1 MILLPNYKGLGNRLQ
16 LFSGL
21 YFLSIRHRIPI
32 ISTFSNWYSDLV
44 PQSAL
49 WHKVWTIRQNYTGQI
64 VYVPDEG
71 IAKEIIDSIDIHYL
85 LHYSYLLVAKP
96 YGNYIKQDMQYV
108 NNTIKL
114 GEVYRLFP
122 TRITAVI
129 GNALLLRFVIDSI
142 GYHDILQHNGI
153 ESYQKNV
160 SSDLRQYYCYG
171 EFLRNVMQITELTKE
186 VMKVRYPIVFEQPF
200 DAIQLRMGGKLS
212 DIPLKQK
219 WLSLG
224 SLAVAVRCVV
234 SHFKTKNV
242 YVASDSMYA
251 KNYLKKN
258 LKNRNVSFVNEKV
271 LFSDTQVMNLDS
283 VSIAT
288 YTAVADLYIL
298 GKSKSCIMT
307 SGSTFAFAGCA
318 ISGSPPITLT
328 YKDNECVG
336 WAKNPILNTFL

>member
-1 MILLPNYKGLGNRLQ
+1 M
-16 LFSGL
+16 
-21 YFLSIRHRIPI
+21 
-32 ISTFSNWYSDLV
+32 
-44 PQSAL
+44 
-49 WHKVWTIRQNYTGQI
+49 WTIRQNYTGQI

-71 IAKEIIDSIDIHYL
+71 IAKEIIDSIDIAYL
-85 LHYSYLLVAKP
+85 LHYSYLLIPKP
-96 YGNYIKQDMQYV
+96 FGKFKRQDLRYINKAIKSGNVD
-108 NNTIKL
+108 
-114 GEVYRLFP
+114 RLFP

-129 GNALLLRFVIDSI
+129 GNDLLIRFMIDSA
-142 GYHDILQHNGI
+142 GYRDILQHNGI

-200 DAIQLRMGGKLS
+200 DAIQLRMGGRIS
-212 DIPLKQK
+212 DVPMKRI
-219 WLSLG
+219 WLTVR

-234 SHFKTKNV
+234 SHFKTNNI

-271 LFSDTQVMNLDS
+271 LYSDTQVMSLDGA
-283 VSIAT
+283 SIAT

-307 SGSTFAFAGCA
+307 SGSTFAYAGCA
-318 ISGSPPITLT
+318 ISGNPPITLT
-328 YKDNECVG
+328 MNGKKCYG
-336 WAKNPILNTFL
+336 

>member
-1 MILLPNYKGLGNRLQ
+1 MW
-16 LFSGL
+16 S
-21 YFLSIRHRIPI
+21 
-32 ISTFSNWYSDLV
+32 
-44 PQSAL
+44 
-49 WHKVWTIRQNYTGQI
+49 IRQNYTGQI

-71 IAKEIIDSIDIHYL
+71 IAKEIVDSIDIHFL
-85 LHYSYLLVAKP
+85 LHYSYLLVAKT
-96 YGNYIKQDMQYV
+96 YGKYLKQDMQYI
-108 NNTIKL
+108 NNAIKS
-114 GEVYRLFP
+114 GNVDRIFP

-129 GNALLLRFVIDSI
+129 GNNLIIRFMIDSK

-153 ESYQKNV
+153 TSYQKHF

-212 DIPLKQK
+212 DIPLQQK

-234 SHFKTKNV
+234 SHFKTNNV

-307 SGSTFAFAGCA
+307 SGSTFAYAGCA
-318 ISGSPPITLT
+318 ISGNPPITLT
-328 YKDNECVG
+328 MNGDKC
-336 WAKNPILNTFL
+336 I

>member
-1 MILLPNYKGLGNRLQ
+1 MW
-16 LFSGL
+16 S
-21 YFLSIRHRIPI
+21 
-32 ISTFSNWYSDLV
+32 
-44 PQSAL
+44 
-49 WHKVWTIRQNYTGQI
+49 IRQNYTGQI

-71 IAKEIIDSIDIHYL
+71 IAKEIIDSIDIHFL
-85 LHYSYLLVAKP
+85 LHYSYLLVAKT
-96 YGNYIKQDMQYV
+96 YGKYLKQDMQYI
-108 NNTIKL
+108 NNAIKS
-114 GEVYRLFP
+114 GNVDRIFP

-129 GNALLLRFVIDSI
+129 GNNLIIRFMIDSK

-153 ESYQKNV
+153 TSYQKHF

-212 DIPLKQK
+212 DNPLSQQ

-234 SHFKTKNV
+234 SHFKTNNV

-307 SGSTFAFAGCA
+307 SGSTFAYAGCA
-318 ISGSPPITLT
+318 ISGNPPITLT
-328 YKDNECVG
+328 MNGDKC
-336 WAKNPILNTFL
+336 I

>member
-1 MILLPNYKGLGNRLQ
+1 
-16 LFSGL
+16 
-21 YFLSIRHRIPI
+21 
-32 ISTFSNWYSDLV
+32 
-44 PQSAL
+44 
-49 WHKVWTIRQNYTGQI
+49 
-64 VYVPDEG
+64 
-71 IAKEIIDSIDIHYL
+71 
-85 LHYSYLLVAKP
+85 
-96 YGNYIKQDMQYV
+96 MQYI
-108 NNTIKL
+108 NNAIRS
-114 GEVYRLFP
+114 GNVDRIFP

-129 GNALLLRFVIDSI
+129 GNSLLIRFMIDSK

-153 ESYQKNV
+153 TSYQKNV

-212 DIPLKQK
+212 DYPLSQQ
-219 WLSLG
+219 WLSEK

-234 SHFKTKNV
+234 SHFKTNNI

-258 LKNRNVSFVNEKV
+258 LKNRNVGFVNEKV

-283 VSIAT
+283 ASIAT

-307 SGSTFAFAGCA
+307 SGSTFAYAGCA
-318 ISGSPPITLT
+318 IAGNPPITLT
-328 YKDNECVG
+328 MNGDKCIRE
-336 WAKNPILNTFL
+336 

>member
-1 MILLPNYKGLGNRLQ
+1 
-16 LFSGL
+16 
-21 YFLSIRHRIPI
+21 
-32 ISTFSNWYSDLV
+32 
-44 PQSAL
+44 
-49 WHKVWTIRQNYTGQI
+49 
-64 VYVPDEG
+64 
-71 IAKEIIDSIDIHYL
+71 
-85 LHYSYLLVAKP
+85 
-96 YGNYIKQDMQYV
+96 MQYIS
-108 NNTIKL
+108 NAIKS
-114 GEVYRLFP
+114 ENVDRIFP

-129 GNALLLRFVIDSI
+129 GYCLLIRFMIDSA
-142 GYHDILQHNGI
+142 GYHVILQHNGI

-212 DIPLKQK
+212 DIPLQQK

-234 SHFKTKNV
+234 SHFKTNNV

-258 LKNRNVSFVNEKV
+258 LKNRNVSFVNEKA

-298 GKSKSCIMT
+298 GKSKACIMT
-307 SGSTFAFAGCA
+307 SGSTFAYAGCA
-318 ISGSPPITLT
+318 IAGNPPITLT
-328 YKDNECVG
+328 MKGDKCIRE
-336 WAKNPILNTFL
+336 

>member
-1 MILLPNYKGLGNRLQ
+1 M
-16 LFSGL
+16 
-21 YFLSIRHRIPI
+21 
-32 ISTFSNWYSDLV
+32 W
-44 PQSAL
+44 A
-49 WHKVWTIRQNYTGQI
+49 IRQNYTGQI

-71 IAKEIIDSIDIHYL
+71 IAKVIVDFIDIDYL
-85 LHYSYLLVAKP
+85 LHYIYLLVAKP
-96 YGNYIKQDMQYV
+96 YGNYLIQDLKYISNAIKS
-108 NNTIKL
+108 
-114 GEVYRLFP
+114 GEVDRLFP

-171 EFLRNVMQITELTKE
+171 EFLRNVMQITELSKQ

-212 DIPLKQK
+212 DFPLSQQ
-219 WLSLG
+219 WLSEK
-224 SLAVAVRCVV
+224 SLAVAVQCIE
-234 SHFKTKNV
+234 SYFEANDI

-271 LFSDTQVMNLDS
+271 LFSDTQVMNLDGA
-283 VSIAT
+283 SIAT

-298 GKSKSCIMT
+298 GKSKACIMT
-307 SGSTFAFAGCA
+307 KGSTFAYSGCA
-318 ISGSPPITLT
+318 ISGNPPITLT
-328 YKDNECVG
+328 MKGDKCIRE
-336 WAKNPILNTFL
+336 

>member
-1 MILLPNYKGLGNRLQ
+1 M
-16 LFSGL
+16 
-21 YFLSIRHRIPI
+21 
-32 ISTFSNWYSDLV
+32 
-44 PQSAL
+44 
-49 WHKVWTIRQNYTGQI
+49 WTIRQNYTGQI

-71 IAKEIIDSIDIHYL
+71 IAKEIIVFIDIHYL

-129 GNALLLRFVIDSI
+129 GNALLLRFVIDSM

-160 SSDLRQYYCYG
+160 SSHLRQYYCYG
-171 EFLRNVMQITELTKE
+171 EFLRNVMQITELSKQ
-186 VMKVRYPIVFEQPF
+186 VMKVRYPMVFEQPF

-212 DIPLKQK
+212 DFPLSQQ
-219 WLSLG
+219 WLSEK
-224 SLAVAVRCVV
+224 SLAVAVRCIE
-234 SHFKTKNV
+234 SYFEANNI

-258 LKNRNVSFVNEKV
+258 LKNRNVSFVNEKA

-307 SGSTFAFAGCA
+307 KGSTFAYAGCA
-318 ISGSPPITLT
+318 IAGNPPITLT
-328 YKDNECVG
+328 MNGDKCIR
-336 WAKNPILNTFL
+336 K

>member
-1 MILLPNYKGLGNRLQ
+1 M
-16 LFSGL
+16 
-21 YFLSIRHRIPI
+21 
-32 ISTFSNWYSDLV
+32 
-44 PQSAL
+44 
-49 WHKVWTIRQNYTGQI
+49 
-64 VYVPDEG
+64 
-71 IAKEIIDSIDIHYL
+71 

-96 YGNYIKQDMQYV
+96 YGNYLIQDLQYINNAIKS
-108 NNTIKL
+108 

-129 GNALLLRFVIDSI
+129 GNALLLRFVIDSM

-160 SSDLRQYYCYG
+160 SSHLQQYYCYG
-171 EFLRNVMQITELTKE
+171 EFLRNVMQITELSKQ
-186 VMKVRYPIVFEQPF
+186 VMKVRYPMVFEQPF

-212 DIPLKQK
+212 DFPLSQQ
-219 WLSLG
+219 WLSEK
-224 SLAVAVRCVV
+224 SLAVAVRCIE
-234 SHFKTKNV
+234 SYFEANNI

-271 LFSDTQVMNLDS
+271 LYSDTQVMSLDGA
-283 VSIAT
+283 SIAT

-307 SGSTFAFAGCA
+307 SGSTFAYAGCA
-318 ISGSPPITLT
+318 IAGNPPITLT
-328 YKDNECVG
+328 MNGDKCIR
-336 WAKNPILNTFL
+336 K

>member
-1 MILLPNYKGLGNRLQ
+1 
-16 LFSGL
+16 
-21 YFLSIRHRIPI
+21 
-32 ISTFSNWYSDLV
+32 
-44 PQSAL
+44 
-49 WHKVWTIRQNYTGQI
+49 
-64 VYVPDEG
+64 
-71 IAKEIIDSIDIHYL
+71 
-85 LHYSYLLVAKP
+85 
-96 YGNYIKQDMQYV
+96 MQYI
-108 NNTIKL
+108 NNAIKS
-114 GEVYRLFP
+114 GNVDRIFP

-129 GNALLLRFVIDSI
+129 GNNLIIRFMIDSK

-153 ESYQKNV
+153 TSYQKHF

-212 DIPLKQK
+212 DIPLQQK

-234 SHFKTKNV
+234 SHFKTNNV

-258 LKNRNVSFVNEKV
+258 LKNRNVSFVNEKA

-298 GKSKSCIMT
+298 GKSKACIMT
-307 SGSTFAFAGCA
+307 SGSTFAYAGCA
-318 ISGSPPITLT
+318 IAGNPPITLT
-328 YKDNECVG
+328 MKGDKCIRE
-336 WAKNPILNTFL
+336 

>member
-1 MILLPNYKGLGNRLQ
+1 MWN
-16 LFSGL
+16 
-21 YFLSIRHRIPI
+21 
-32 ISTFSNWYSDLV
+32 
-44 PQSAL
+44 
-49 WHKVWTIRQNYTGQI
+49 IRQNYTGQI

-71 IAKEIIDSIDIHYL
+71 IALEIVDSIDIDYL
-85 LHYSYLLVAKP
+85 LHYTYQLVAKP
-96 YGNYIKQDMQYV
+96 NGKFKMQDLFYMYNALESGNVDRI
-108 NNTIKL
+108 
-114 GEVYRLFP
+114 FP

-129 GNALLLRFVIDSI
+129 GNAFLLGFVIDSVK
-142 GYHDILQHNGI
+142 YHDILKHNGI
-153 ESYQKNV
+153 ESYQKNI
-160 SSDLRQYYCYG
+160 SPDLRQYYCYG
-171 EFLRNVMQITELTKE
+171 EFLRKIMQINDLTRE
-186 VMKVRYPIVFEQPF
+186 VMRVRYPMVFEQPF
-200 DAIQLRMGGKLS
+200 DAIQLRMGGTLS
-212 DIPLKQK
+212 DFPLEQQ
-219 WLSLG
+219 WLSVT
-224 SLAVAVRCVV
+224 SLAVAVRCIE
-234 SHFKTKNV
+234 SHFKTNNL

-307 SGSTFAFAGCA
+307 SGSTFAYAGCA

-336 WAKNPILNTFL
+336 

>member
-1 MILLPNYKGLGNRLQ
+1 MGSFKRY
-16 LFSGL
+16 
-21 YFLSIRHRIPI
+21 
-32 ISTFSNWYSDLV
+32 DL
-44 PQSAL
+44 
-49 WHKVWTIRQNYTGQI
+49 
-64 VYVPDEG
+64 
-71 IAKEIIDSIDIHYL
+71 
-85 LHYSYLLVAKP
+85 
-96 YGNYIKQDMQYV
+96 QYV
-108 NNTIKL
+108 YIAVLSGNADQ
-114 GEVYRLFP
+114 LFP
-122 TRITAVI
+122 TKITAVI
-129 GNALLLRFVIDSI
+129 GCSLLLRIVIDSK

-171 EFLRNVMQITELTKE
+171 EFLRNVLQITELTKE

-212 DIPLKQK
+212 DYPLSQQ

-234 SHFKTKNV
+234 SHFKTNNV

-307 SGSTFAFAGCA
+307 SGSTFAYAGCA
-318 ISGSPPITLT
+318 ISGNPPITLT
-328 YKDNECVG
+328 MNGDKC
-336 WAKNPILNTFL
+336 I

>member
-1 MILLPNYKGLGNRLQ
+1 M
-16 LFSGL
+16 
-21 YFLSIRHRIPI
+21 
-32 ISTFSNWYSDLV
+32 
-44 PQSAL
+44 
-49 WHKVWTIRQNYTGQI
+49 WTIRQNYTGQI

-71 IAKEIIDSIDIHYL
+71 IAKEIVDSIDIAYL
-85 LHYSYLLVAKP
+85 LHYSYLLIPKP
-96 YGNYIKQDMQYV
+96 FGKFKRQDLRYMGKAIKSGNVD
-108 NNTIKL
+108 
-114 GEVYRLFP
+114 RLFP

-129 GNALLLRFVIDSI
+129 GNDLLIRFMIDSV

-153 ESYQKNV
+153 ESYQKHF
-160 SSDLRQYYCYG
+160 SSYLRQYYCYG

-200 DAIQLRMGGKLS
+200 DAIQLRMGGRIS
-212 DIPLKQK
+212 DVPMKRI
-219 WLSLG
+219 WLTVR

-234 SHFKTKNV
+234 SHFKTNNI

-271 LFSDTQVMNLDS
+271 LYSDTQVMNLDGA
-283 VSIAT
+283 SIAT

-307 SGSTFAFAGCA
+307 KDSTFAYAGCA
-318 ISGSPPITLT
+318 ISGNPPITLT
-328 YKDNECVG
+328 LHGRKCYG
-336 WAKNPILNTFL
+336 

>member
-1 MILLPNYKGLGNRLQ
+1 M
-16 LFSGL
+16 
-21 YFLSIRHRIPI
+21 
-32 ISTFSNWYSDLV
+32 
-44 PQSAL
+44 
-49 WHKVWTIRQNYTGQI
+49 WTIRQNYTGQI

-71 IAKEIIDSIDIHYL
+71 IAKVIIDSIDIHYL
-85 LHYSYLLVAKP
+85 LHYSYLLIPKP
-96 YGNYIKQDMQYV
+96 YGSFKRYDLQYV
-108 NNTIKL
+108 YIAVLSGNADQ
-114 GEVYRLFP
+114 LFP
-122 TRITAVI
+122 TKITAVI
-129 GNALLLRFVIDSI
+129 GCSLLLRIVIDSK

-171 EFLRNVMQITELTKE
+171 EFLRNVMQITDLTKE

-200 DAIQLRMGGKLS
+200 DAIQLRMGGKIS
-212 DIPLKQK
+212 DYPLNQQ
-219 WLSLG
+219 WLSLQ
-224 SLAVAVRCVV
+224 SLAVGVRCIE

-271 LFSDTQVMNLDS
+271 LYSDTQVMNLDGA
-283 VSIAT
+283 SIAT

-307 SGSTFAFAGCA
+307 KDSTFAYAGCA
-318 ISGSPPITLT
+318 ISRNPPITLT
-328 YKDNECVG
+328 LHGRKCYG
-336 WAKNPILNTFL
+336 

>member
-1 MILLPNYKGLGNRLQ
+1 
-16 LFSGL
+16 
-21 YFLSIRHRIPI
+21 
-32 ISTFSNWYSDLV
+32 
-44 PQSAL
+44 
-49 WHKVWTIRQNYTGQI
+49 
-64 VYVPDEG
+64 
-71 IAKEIIDSIDIHYL
+71 
-85 LHYSYLLVAKP
+85 
-96 YGNYIKQDMQYV
+96 MQYI
-108 NNTIKL
+108 NNAIRS
-114 GEVYRLFP
+114 GNVDRIFP

-129 GNALLLRFVIDSI
+129 GNNLLIRFMIDSK

-153 ESYQKNV
+153 TSYQKNV

-224 SLAVAVRCVV
+224 SLAVGVRCIK
-234 SHFKTKNV
+234 SHFKTNNV
-242 YVASDSMYA
+242 YVASDSIYA

-271 LFSDTQVMNLDS
+271 LFSDTQVMNLDGA
-283 VSIAT
+283 SIAT

-307 SGSTFAFAGCA
+307 SGSTFAYAGCA
-318 ISGSPPITLT
+318 IAGNPPITLT
-328 YKDNECVG
+328 MNGDKCIRE
-336 WAKNPILNTFL
+336 